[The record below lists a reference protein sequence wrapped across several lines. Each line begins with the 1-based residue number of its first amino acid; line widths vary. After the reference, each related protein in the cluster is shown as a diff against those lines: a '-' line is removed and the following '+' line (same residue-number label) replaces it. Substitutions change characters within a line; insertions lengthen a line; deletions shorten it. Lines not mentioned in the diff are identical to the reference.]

1 MLESPEVTFPVH
13 LDRNTYVRYTF
24 GSICGMVSLILFGV
38 LLFAINWIPDKNG
51 SDGFSWLATGIVA
64 AVVIAIF
71 MLWAQKFFSP
81 TLMCASCKRIGYGE
95 DLHQDGTCPMCK
107 STTFYRIPMM
117 QRIHAYR
124 VRQMQ
129 VVPPKIEVPGWKLWR
144 RKGGNPMAFF
154 NLLDDL

>member
-64 AVVIAIF
+64 AVVTTSRAVPF
-71 MLWAQKFFSP
+71 
-81 TLMCASCKRIGYGE
+81 
-95 DLHQDGTCPMCK
+95 TCPDT
-107 STTFYRIPMM
+107 SPIPELSL
-117 QRIHAYR
+117 
-124 VRQMQ
+124 
-129 VVPPKIEVPGWKLWR
+129 P
-144 RKGGNPMAFF
+144 
-154 NLLDDL
+154 